1 MVFTNVYKKDG
12 ELRCITVQIWNTAPL
27 LYSVYYRLLIS
38 TIMWIITR
46 AINQYDQDGDYF
58 ETAYENKP
66 TLDELLKFFRDEEL
80 AKHVLNGGGRR
91 DFEGSWYFLTEIKSG
106 EQYVHS

>member
-1 MVFTNVYKKDG
+1 
-12 ELRCITVQIWNTAPL
+12 
-27 LYSVYYRLLIS
+27 
-38 TIMWIITR
+38 MWVITR
-46 AINQYDQDGDYF
+46 AINQYDQYGDYF

-66 TLDELLKFFRDEEL
+66 TLDDLLKFFGDEEL

-91 DFEGSWYFLTEIKSG
+91 GFEDSWYFLTEIKSG